1 VLHLRVHHRGRI
13 AIEGGGW
20 AAVLAASE
28 TRTSDGKIWR
38 RKLRVSLWSISSCL
52 STKLWLTHHGHFILS
67 DGYRPTK
74 VRCAW
79 WKAISVDE
87 SAKS

>member
-1 VLHLRVHHRGRI
+1 
-13 AIEGGGW
+13 
-20 AAVLAASE
+20 
-28 TRTSDGKIWR
+28 
-38 RKLRVSLWSISSCL
+38 L

-87 SAKS
+87 ISEIMRLGG